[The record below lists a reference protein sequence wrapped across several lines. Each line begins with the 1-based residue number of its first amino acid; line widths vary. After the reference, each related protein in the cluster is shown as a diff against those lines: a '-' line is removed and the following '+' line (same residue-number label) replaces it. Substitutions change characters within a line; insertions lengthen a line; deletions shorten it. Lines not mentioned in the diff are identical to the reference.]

1 METATIDKDISVF
14 YITASSYPEGILDA
28 HKNLHSM
35 VPFTTSR
42 RYYGLSRPENGT
54 IVYRAAAEELWEGE
68 GKKLKCDTIV
78 IKKGKYICST
88 VHDYMKHV
96 HLIKDAF
103 DELLESPELDPQ
115 GYCVEWYVSEK
126 DVKCMIRLKQ

>member
-1 METATIDKDISVF
+1 
-14 YITASSYPEGILDA
+14 
-28 HKNLHSM
+28 M

-54 IVYRAAAEELWEGE
+54 IVYRAAAEELWVGE

-78 IKKGKYICST
+78 IRKGNYICLT

-96 HLIKDAF
+96 HLIRDAF
-103 DELLESPELDPQ
+103 DELLSSPELDPQ
-115 GYCVEWYVSEK
+115 GYCVEWYISEQ